1 MKLQARLA
9 ECESTVDNLGTKL
22 DNLEKS
28 KAKLQSE
35 IEDVSV
41 HVEAAAAKANQMEK
55 RIKQFDKIIGKKN
68 PTIKIYDLINFSN
81 KKSFSHR

>member
-1 MKLQARLA
+1 MAKIEELEHTKLKLQGRLA

-68 PTIKIYDLINFSN
+68 LP
-81 KKSFSHR
+81 

>member
-55 RIKQFDKIIGKKN
+55 RIKQFDKIIGRKN
-68 PTIKIYDLINFSN
+68 HALKIYD
-81 KKSFSHR
+81 

>member
-1 MKLQARLA
+1 MAKIEELEHTKLKLQARLA

-28 KAKLQSE
+28 KAKLQNE

-68 PTIKIYDLINFSN
+68 PTIKIYD
-81 KKSFSHR
+81 

>member
-55 RIKQFDKIIGKKN
+55 RIKQFDKIIGRKN
-68 PTIKIYDLINFSN
+68 HALEIYN
-81 KKSFSHR
+81 